1 MKLGEI
7 GKLPFSSSTKA
18 GFSSPSPTTTDSAA
32 FDVDTIL
39 EAIEAARDSRYY
51 EGNIDPRI
59 SAALRSLID
68 ERAARRTTA
77 AQGVVQQS
85 IQYTDTAINL
95 GWITHDV
102 REVDESTSAIGAAVS
117 ELASSIGEINRTSK
131 VGMEMANS
139 VDEAA
144 QESRVEIATSGE
156 RMQAIAV
163 QVGSVAD
170 RVREL
175 EGAVSQIADMIQTID
190 NISKQTNLLALNSTI
205 EAARAGEA
213 GRGFAVVAAEVKA
226 LSAHTAKAT
235 KEIRERIT
243 TLSEGMNSIR
253 QVTDQS
259 VEEVHKGEESARNV
273 TLKMDG
279 LVECVGEINSYIST
293 LCEHINQQEQATK
306 EIAENITKIGEKATK
321 VRKEIDTSLETF
333 GKAESLSLAVVNE
346 QVSAASPLADLIKAE
361 AGMVAWKRRLAAT
374 LVGITPASNDNKSYQ
389 GPRLADWAQR
399 IEASG
404 SPIAKMAE
412 FSSIKTLSG
421 KAHDA
426 AGRLIDGVK
435 SGDWDSAIPAFG
447 EASSAIEEMLKN
459 GAALIKAAD
468 MSY

>member
-1 MKLGEI
+1 MKLAEI
-7 GKLPFSSSTKA
+7 GRRQFSGSQDSSF
-18 GFSSPSPTTTDSAA
+18 GSPSANTTDSAA
-32 FDVDTIL
+32 FSIDTIL

-59 SAALRSLID
+59 GAALNRLVD
-68 ERAARRTTA
+68 DREARRTTG
-77 AQGVVQQS
+77 AQGVIRQS
-85 IQYTDTAINL
+85 VEYSNTAINI

-102 REVDESTSAIGAAVS
+102 REVDESTSAIGAAVAQ
-117 ELASSIGEINRTSK
+117 LASSIGEINRTSK
-131 VGMEMANS
+131 VGMEMASS

-175 EGAVSQIADMIQTID
+175 EGAVAQIADMIQTID

-259 VEEVHKGEESARNV
+259 VEEVNRGEEAARHV
-273 TLKMDG
+273 TTKMDG
-279 LVECVGEINSYIST
+279 LVDCVGEINSYMST

-306 EIAENITKIGEKATK
+306 EIAENISKIGEKATK
-321 VRKEIDTSLETF
+321 VRKEIDTSLDTF
-333 GKAESLSLAVVNE
+333 GKAENESIAVVNE
-346 QVSAASPLADLIKAE
+346 QVGDASPLADLLKAQ

-374 LVGITPASNDNKSYQ
+374 LVGITAPSNDNKSYQ
-389 GPRLADWAQR
+389 GPRLAGWVKSV
-399 IEASG
+399 ETSG
-404 SPIAKMAE
+404 LHIAKLPE
-412 FSSIKTLSG
+412 FASVKSLDTKV
-421 KAHDA
+421 HDA
-426 AGRLIDGVK
+426 AERLIEGVK
-435 SGDWDSAIPAFG
+435 SGDYDSAIPAFG
-447 EASSAIEEMLKN
+447 EASSAIEEF
-459 GAALIKAAD
+459 IKAGEAI
-468 MSY
+468 SRAFVNH